1 MTLASSTIT
10 SARFKIHDENS
21 TYFDTDS
28 YLLTIINDIIQEVY
42 STLLFAEST
51 LVYDHTTVTTTTGTT
66 GSTNEVSLSISHAGI
81 MKDGVWRV
89 GYETP
94 LLAVVESDRRH
105 FNTDGA
111 TGTAVVSKPTA
122 YYLTQNN
129 STMGFLHIPD
139 NAYTFN
145 VFYWKETPE
154 LSATTESLPF
164 DGMFDRYIA
173 QKLVVELLEI
183 MERDNSRAAILAQNE
198 WDKAMTR
205 VYSTGLKPR
214 KSVSNMFA
222 ISGI

>member
-10 SARFKIHDENS
+10 NARFKIHDEDS
-21 TYFDTDS
+21 TYFTS
-28 YLLTIINDIIQEVY
+28 NTQLLVIINDIIQEIY
-42 STLLFAEST
+42 STLLFTESS

-66 GSTNEVSLSISHAGI
+66 GSTNEFSLSISHAGI

-89 GYETP
+89 GYDTP

-105 FNTDGA
+105 YNTDGA
-111 TGTAVVSKPTA
+111 TGTAVVCLPTA

-139 NAYTFN
+139 DAYTFN
-145 VFYWKETPE
+145 VFYWKETPT
-154 LSATTESLPF
+154 LSATTDSLPF

-173 QKLVVELLEI
+173 QKLVVELLEV

-198 WDKAMTR
+198 WEKAMTR
-205 VYSTGLKPR
+205 VYATGLKP
-214 KSVSNMFA
+214 KMSISNMFSV
-222 ISGI
+222 SGI